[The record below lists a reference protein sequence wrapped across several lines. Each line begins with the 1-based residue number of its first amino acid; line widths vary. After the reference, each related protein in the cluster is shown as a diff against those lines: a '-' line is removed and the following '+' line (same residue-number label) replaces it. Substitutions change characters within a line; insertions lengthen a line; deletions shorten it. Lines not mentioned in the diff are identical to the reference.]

1 MVTIKDIKYLIKD
14 IIKISLVVDVYKDG
28 VLVGSSVPIKSRCY
42 DESFTEY
49 EDKDRR
55 PSIMASTSCCVR
67 SGGISFAIAPR
78 KISSSSV
85 YEK

>member
-49 EDKDRR
+49 EDKEIK
-55 PSIMASTSCCVR
+55 SII
-67 SGGISFAIAPR
+67 ISNDTLIIN
-78 KISSSSV
+78 IS
-85 YEK
+85 Y